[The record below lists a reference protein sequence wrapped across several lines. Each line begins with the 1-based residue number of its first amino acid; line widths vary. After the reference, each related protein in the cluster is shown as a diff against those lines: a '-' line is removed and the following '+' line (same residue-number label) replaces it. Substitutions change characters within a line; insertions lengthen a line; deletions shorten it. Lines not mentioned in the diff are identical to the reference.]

1 MRMTDVA
8 ALTETQEQIQQLARE
23 VAAEHIA
30 PYAEEWDRTK
40 AFPRHVIDQLG
51 ALGFMG
57 VRAPEAYDGM
67 DLDMLTYM
75 LIIEEIAAAD
85 AGTATSLAVH
95 NSIPTSA
102 LVRHGSDEQKE
113 RWLRPMAQG
122 KILCG
127 FALSEADAG
136 SDAASLRAQAE
147 FDGTHWVL
155 NGAKAW
161 VSNGGTAEI
170 ILAMLRTDTSDD
182 RRGSRGI
189 SAFIV
194 PADVPGYVA
203 GKNEDKMGQRAAN
216 TCEVTFDNVRLTPD
230 HLIGEAGMG
239 FVYAMEALDQG
250 RLSIGAQAIGIARS
264 ALEHSIAYA
273 QEREQFA
280 KPIFD
285 FQGIQFLLAS
295 MATRFE
301 AARALLHKA
310 ARVADDGGT
319 VTRWSSMAK
328 LCASEMAM
336 DVTTKAI
343 QIFGGYG
350 YMRDYPV
357 ERLFRDAKVT
367 EIYEGTSEIQRIV
380 IARELRTHGI

>member
-1 MRMTDVA
+1 MPDVLA
-8 ALTETQEQIQQLARE
+8 ALTDTQEQIRALARE
-23 VAAEHIA
+23 FAEEHIA
-30 PYAEEWDRTK
+30 PHAEEWDRTK
-40 AFPRHVIDQLG
+40 VFPRHVVDQLG
-51 ALGFMG
+51 DLGFMG

-67 DLDMLTYM
+67 DLDMLTYL

-95 NSIPTSA
+95 NSIPTST
-102 LVRHGSDEQKE
+102 LVKHGTEEQKE

-122 KILCG
+122 KVLCG

-136 SDAASLRAQAE
+136 SDAASLRAQAQ

-155 NGAKAW
+155 TGEKAW

-170 ILAMLRTDTSDD
+170 ILAMLRTDTPED

-194 PADVPGYVA
+194 PSDAPGYVA

-216 TCEVTFDNVRLTPD
+216 TCTVTFDNVRLTPD
-230 HLIGEAGMG
+230 HLIGEEGMG
-239 FVYAMEALDQG
+239 FIYAMESLDQG
-250 RLSIGAQAIGIARS
+250 RLSIAAQAIGIARA
-264 ALEHSIAYA
+264 ALHHSVVYA
-273 QEREQFA
+273 REREQFDQ
-280 KPIFD
+280 PIFD
-285 FQGIQFLLAS
+285 FQGVQFLLAN
-295 MATRFE
+295 MGTKLE

-310 ARVADDGGT
+310 ARIADAGEP

-328 LCASEMAM
+328 LFASEMAM
-336 DVTTKAI
+336 EVTTTAI

-380 IARELRTHGI
+380 IARELRAHGI